1 MTMKSYILYIAILSG
16 MIMTSA
22 SCSKKV
28 SSSVDQIKVEEP
40 VSPSSESDASPSDLP
55 IKEGDDTVAHSTEE
69 DCHGVRKSI
78 RKITNQEAEILK
90 IGNRYLISVPPGTR
104 RFNPCEIPADLQKEG
119 QKVLFSGVVLEIF
132 PGERLMGSPFR
143 LTAIEAVD

>member
-1 MTMKSYILYIAILSG
+1 MKSYILYIAILSG

-40 VSPSSESDASPSDLP
+40 VTPSSESDASPSDLP

>member
-1 MTMKSYILYIAILSG
+1 MKSYILYIAILSG